1 MGIASGNYGQLLI
14 PIMLKQLP
22 HDLVVE
28 FHHQKD
34 SKNIGDIRELMR
46 NSLNLKLNLASQQT
60 LHLGIYKKFQKILDI
75 LREIY
80 RINDNNLT
88 LPSSS
93 ALTTVIKNVCIFCNS
108 DAHTSIGCQIFSNE
122 EKRFKLKKEGR
133 CYMCMTY
140 RRLISQCKVKIIPCE
155 TCQSLQH
162 NSLFCPKTK
171 TKTPLLN
178 NSIEIPEIGNVKK
191 PETETQVK
199 EIVMSSVL
207 NPSCSPENY
216 ATLLQTAEVQV
227 INGCNKVMAK
237 SFYLILDRKN
247 PLYVMI

>member
-1 MGIASGNYGQLLI
+1 
-14 PIMLKQLP
+14 MLKQLP

-28 FHHQKD
+28 FHRQKD
-34 SKNIGDIRELMR
+34 SKNIGDVRELMKFIKFEIESR
-46 NSLNLKLNLASQQT
+46 ESANIA
-60 LHLGIYKKFQKILDI
+60 LGHSQKIPENS
-75 LREIY
+75 RY
-80 RINDNNLT
+80 PPRNLSNQRQQPKFKHNI
-88 LPSSS
+88 PSSS

-108 DAHTSIGCQIFSNE
+108 DPHTSIGCQIFSNE
-122 EKRFKLKKEGR
+122 EKRYKLKKAGR
-133 CYMCMTY
+133 CYQCMTY
-140 RRLISQCKVKIIPCE
+140 RHLISQCKVKITPCE

-162 NSLFCPKTK
+162 NSLFCPKSK

-207 NPSCSPENY
+207 NPLCLPENH

-227 INGCNKVMAK
+227 INGCNKVK
-237 SFYLILDRKN
+237 DRGG
-247 PLYVMI
+247 I